1 MTGSTQ
7 TLTLNGTGAGGD
19 WRRAAAALPPGG
31 RLTIGVIARNG
42 MPFLRPCLD
51 ALPPPEMFGGR
62 LEIILV
68 DSASTDGTTGAMTD
82 FAFARGD
89 TRVYRLEG
97 QVNAAV
103 ARNTVLAHAHPGYLM
118 LLDGDMVVE
127 PDFLATAIGLIEAGA
142 AAAVVGALKEQRFDA
157 DNNPE
162 GDVIWRHP
170 PEGPMRVSLTGGAIL
185 LGPWVLEPGLRYDE
199 KQKICEDWDFALR
212 LSGRHRILRIPVC
225 MALHLTHYYF
235 SPQRQMSYYRDLR
248 PSAVGQLLRKHLA
261 HPARLAAVLNRER
274 GIVAG
279 GLLQGLALLAGAT
292 GWHSL
297 AVLALT
303 GLAADSGR
311 AWWRGKLPEWA
322 GTRLAGPWILLY
334 GLLTPGPALLRYAVR
349 RIA

>member
-1 MTGSTQ
+1 MTGFS
-7 TLTLNGTGAGGD
+7 LISRAGGTGGD

-42 MPFLRPCLD
+42 LPFLLPCLES
-51 ALPPPEMFGGR
+51 LPPPDLFGGR
-62 LEIILV
+62 LDIILV

-82 FAFARGD
+82 FAFTRSD
-89 TRVYRLEG
+89 TRVYRLDG
-97 QVNAAV
+97 QVSAAV
-103 ARNTVLAHAHPGYLM
+103 ARNTVLAHTRPGFLM

-127 PDFLATAIGLIEAGA
+127 PDFLATAFALVGAGRA
-142 AAAVVGALKEQRFDA
+142 GAVVGALREQRFDA

-170 PEGPMRVSLTGGAIL
+170 PEGPVPVTLTGGAIL
-185 LGPWVLEPGLRYDE
+185 LGPQVLEPGLRYDE
-199 KQKICEDWDFALR
+199 KQKVCEDWDFALR
-212 LSGRHRILRIPVC
+212 LSGRHRILRIPDA

-248 PSAVGQLLRKHLA
+248 PSAVGQLLRKHLT
-261 HPARLAAVLNRER
+261 HPDRLMAVLNRER

-279 GLLQGLALLAGAT
+279 GILQTLALLAAVT
-292 GWHSL
+292 GSWP
-297 AVLALT
+297 LALLT
-303 GLAADSGR
+303 VAGLLADAGR
-311 AWWRGKLPEWA
+311 AWRRGRVPEWA

>member
-1 MTGSTQ
+1 MTASFQ
-7 TLTLNGTGAGGD
+7 TFTGGD
-19 WRRAAAALPPGG
+19 WRVAADALPPGG

-42 MPFLRPCLD
+42 MPFLLPCLQS
-51 ALPPPEMFGGR
+51 LPPPDLFGGR
-62 LEIILV
+62 LDIVLV

-82 FAFARGD
+82 FAFARTD
-89 TRVYRLEG
+89 TRVYRLDG

-103 ARNTVLAHAHPGYLM
+103 ARNTVLAHARPGYLM
-118 LLDGDMVVE
+118 LLDGDMVAA
-127 PDFLATAIGLIEAGA
+127 PGFLATAIALIAGGQA
-142 AAAVVGALKEQRFDA
+142 GAVVGALKEQRFDA
-157 DNNPE
+157 GNNPE

-170 PEGPMRVSLTGGAIL
+170 PEGPVPVSLTGGAIL
-185 LGPWVLEPGLRYDE
+185 LGPQALEPGLRYDE
-199 KQKICEDWDFALR
+199 KQRVCEDWDFALR

-261 HPARLAAVLNRER
+261 HPDRLAAVLNRER

-279 GLLQGLALLAGAT
+279 GILQGLVLLAAVSGSLPLALLA
-292 GWHSL
+292 L
-297 AVLALT
+297 A
-303 GLAADSGR
+303 GLLADSGR

-334 GLLTPGPALLRYAVR
+334 GLVTPGPALLRYAVR